1 MFLTACA
8 LSLRKPDAYHLMP
21 HTDLS
26 IFTKCYQRKTLTDKE
41 EQRFH
46 TGCED
51 KIVTTSMI
59 RSFGSLMLV
68 PLRTSG
74 IAAIPATS
82 FDHSFLGLPSSSAH
96 PNHPGK
102 EQSYLESNSY
112 SSLVPLQLDL
122 GFGEELLV
130 AHDVN
135 VKFTSVARC
144 GYPGGL

>member
-1 MFLTACA
+1 
-8 LSLRKPDAYHLMP
+8 MP
-21 HTDLS
+21 HTGLS
-26 IFTKCYQRKTLTDKE
+26 VFTKCYQRKTLTDKE

-46 TGCED
+46 TGYED
-51 KIVTTSMI
+51 NIMSMSMI
-59 RSFGSLMLV
+59 RSFGSLTLV
-68 PLRTSG
+68 PFRMSE
-74 IAAIPATS
+74 IATIPATS